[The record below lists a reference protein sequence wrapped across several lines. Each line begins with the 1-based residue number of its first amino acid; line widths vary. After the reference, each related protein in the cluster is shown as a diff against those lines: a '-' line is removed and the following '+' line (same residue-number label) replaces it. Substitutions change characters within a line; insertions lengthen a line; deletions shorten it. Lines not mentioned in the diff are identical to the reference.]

1 MTRVWKNDAMKLA
14 GMFAVGMIGGRLL
27 APLIASANGAVRTKM
42 GADPFER
49 LIQDHRQILSVLH
62 DMENTETDSRA
73 KRAAM
78 LLRVKRML
86 GKHAMAEE
94 DVVYPLLHDRAH
106 AETETRQLYDEHA
119 DIKIHLYELEQMV
132 RNNEDWRHR
141 VMSLRR
147 LIETHARQEEEQEFP
162 KLRQA
167 LQERERVMV
176 AGQIRREEALV
187 V

>member
-1 MTRVWKNDAMKLA
+1 MSGVWKSDAAKYA
-14 GMFAVGMIGGRLL
+14 GMFAVGLIGGRLL
-27 APLIASANGAVRTKM
+27 APLFASASGSVRTRM
-42 GADPFER
+42 GADPFDR
-49 LIQDHRQILSVLH
+49 LIDDHRRILECLH
-62 DMENTETDSRA
+62 EMENAHPDSRLQ
-73 KRAAM
+73 KGRL

-141 VMSLRR
+141 VLSLRR

-162 KLRQA
+162 RLRQA
-167 LQERERVMV
+167 LQEREQAML
-176 AGQIRREEALV
+176 AGQIRREEALIL
-187 V
+187 